1 MRWNAKEGRRTPNSE
16 VVKRKYRRN
25 RAVVYAPS
33 IFGRANSIDAL
44 RGVKMKKCNAYER
57 RSMDDIVGGVA

>member
-1 MRWNAKEGRRTPNSE
+1 M
-16 VVKRKYRRN
+16 
-25 RAVVYAPS
+25 VYAPS

>member
-33 IFGRANSIDAL
+33 IFSRANSIDAL
-44 RGVKMKKCNAYER
+44 RGVGMEKWNAYGR